1 MFAVSSSII
10 FFKGAEGLIRDK
22 FALHS
27 LSTLDVL
34 LSRMSDNILQPSD
47 SRIGDDSLWS
57 MTLDDGGGYPLVLHS
72 SADPTSLGGTAICG
86 FSTVGSVGVIA
97 MSHIIQSMGL
107 APMGTVLHPQFPA
120 IALIHDSVPK
130 HPVRVYQGEGLGVFI
145 AEIQFPPEKDVHFG
159 QTVLEWFTKGGFDR
173 LLVVDG
179 VVSNDLGIKE
189 ESDLWGVSSTALGRD
204 ALDDS
209 GIRRI
214 QQGIVAGI
222 SGYLIAEGER
232 RGLDV
237 TALLAECNPMYPDA
251 RAALLAIEGVSE
263 LLDMEIPV
271 KGLLEDARTI
281 EERVREAFERAQAN
295 ALPEPDLNRD
305 DDEVRM
311 VY

>member
-1 MFAVSSSII
+1 MRPMFAVSSSII

-34 LSRMSDNILQPSD
+34 LSHMSDNILQPSD

-57 MTLDDGGGYPLVLHS
+57 MTLDDGGGYP
-72 SADPTSLGGTAICG
+72 PSLGGTAICG

-281 EERVREAFERAQAN
+281 EERVREAFERTQAN